1 MIHTSYTVGIT
12 TGEYKALQSVIANQQ
27 DWIENAIKNRARIA
41 SIEIQTNYSNYK
53 IERGEAITA
62 IGSTAIIEAA
72 YAEGVVGIAPA
83 ILVDTHF
90 GRLPRR
96 ELETLG
102 FLEGELADIV
112 GDILDFA
119 DGERMGHGFAPCWC
133 CKANA
138 WGGGWFRG
146 DWEAGCGKLDQA

>member
-12 TGEYKALQSVIANQQ
+12 TGEYKALQSVMVDQR

-72 YAEGVVGIAPA
+72 YAEGVVGIA
-83 ILVDTHF
+83 T
-90 GRLPRR
+90 
-96 ELETLG
+96 
-102 FLEGELADIV
+102 
-112 GDILDFA
+112 
-119 DGERMGHGFAPCWC
+119 
-133 CKANA
+133 
-138 WGGGWFRG
+138 
-146 DWEAGCGKLDQA
+146 